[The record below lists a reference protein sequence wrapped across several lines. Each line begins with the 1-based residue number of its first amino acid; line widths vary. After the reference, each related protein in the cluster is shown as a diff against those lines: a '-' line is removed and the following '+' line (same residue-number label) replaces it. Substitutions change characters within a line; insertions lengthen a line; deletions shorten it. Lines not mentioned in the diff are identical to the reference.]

1 MRKNGRL
8 AARYTNCRRPI
19 LLRAKG
25 RNTWTYAHRVHL
37 PSGNYRV
44 VARGTDI
51 YRNKERPAKHR
62 NITHFKVR

>member
-8 AARYTNCRRPI
+8 ASRYTNCRRPI

-25 RNTWTYAHRVHL
+25 KTSWKFTRNVHL
-37 PSGNYRV
+37 QSGNYRV

-51 YRNKERPAKHR
+51 YKNKERPAKRR
-62 NITHFKVR
+62 NITHFTVR